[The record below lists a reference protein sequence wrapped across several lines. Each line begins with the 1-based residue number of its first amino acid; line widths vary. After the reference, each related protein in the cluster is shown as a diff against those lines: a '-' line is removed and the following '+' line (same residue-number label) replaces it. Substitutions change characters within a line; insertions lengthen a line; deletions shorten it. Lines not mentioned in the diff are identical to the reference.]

1 MGDKRL
7 VIPSGVRERGGTTG
21 VGKML
26 TLKANDSYPHPAHRG
41 EKAHLPRPRS
51 REAPDTVLHPGR
63 NAGRS
68 VADRAP
74 DSHTKDSIL
83 STIGHTPLV
92 RLTRVFPGCQ
102 FRLFA
107 KLEGFNPGGSAKDR
121 PALHMLREAMRTGEV
136 KPWTVVIE
144 SSSGNLAIG
153 LAQACRYLGLRFIC
167 VVDPKTTEQN
177 IGILKAYGAEIDMV
191 SKPHP
196 VTGEFLQAR
205 IDRIHTLLETL
216 EDSFWTNQ
224 YANLSNA
231 WAHYRTTMD
240 EIATDLQDRID
251 YLFVATSTCGT
262 LRGCAEYVRNHHLDT
277 RIFAVDARGSVIFGA
292 QPAKRLLPGHGASRR
307 PELYRDG
314 LADSCLWVTDRDCVV
329 GCRRLVHSEAIL
341 AGGSSGGVL
350 MAIAQVKDRIPRD
363 ATCVAIFHD
372 RGERYLDTVYSDE
385 WVEEHFGDIKHLWQ
399 NQPEL
404 QPCAMAT

>member
-1 MGDKRL
+1 MLLRPTRSFRSTGQRTA
-7 VIPSGVRERGGTTG
+7 ERG
-21 VGKML
+21 
-26 TLKANDSYPHPAHRG
+26 
-41 EKAHLPRPRS
+41 
-51 REAPDTVLHPGR
+51 R
-63 NAGRS
+63 NS
-68 VADRAP
+68 IV
-74 DSHTKDSIL
+74 KENIL

-92 RLTRVFPGCQ
+92 RLTRVLPHCH

-107 KLEGFNPGGSAKDR
+107 KLEGFNPGGSTKDR
-121 PALHMLREAMRTGEV
+121 PALHILREAMRTGAV
-136 KPWTVVIE
+136 KPWSVVIE
-144 SSSGNLAIG
+144 SSSGNLGIG

-177 IGILKAYGAEIDMV
+177 IRIIRAYGAEIDMV

-205 IDRIHTLLETL
+205 IDRVQTLLHTI

-231 WAHYRTTMD
+231 WSHYRTTMD
-240 EIATDLQDRID
+240 EIAVELRDRID

-262 LRGCAEYVRNHHLDT
+262 LRGCAEYIRHHHLDT
-277 RIFAVDARGSVIFGA
+277 HIFAVDARGSVIFGG
-292 QPAKRLLPGHGASRR
+292 QPAKRLIPGHGAGRR
-307 PELYRDG
+307 PELYRAD
-314 LADSCLWVTDRDCVV
+314 LADACLWVTDLECVV

-341 AGGSSGGVL
+341 AGGSSGGVV
-350 MAIAQVKDRIPRD
+350 MAIDQVKERIPRD

-385 WVEEHFGDIKHLWQ
+385 WVAEHFGDVAHLWQ
-399 NQPEL
+399 NQPEFH
-404 QPCAMAT
+404 QCVTTT